1 MKLSENAVK
10 VLEKRYLAKDEKGN
24 LLETPELMFRRVAKT
39 VAMADKD
46 YVDEDG
52 LKEIEERFYN
62 LMTQLYFLPNS
73 PTLMNAGRP
82 LGQLSAC
89 FVLPIEDSMEGI
101 FDSVKNA
108 ALIHKSGGGT
118 GFSFSRLRAKGASV
132 NSTGGVASG
141 PVSFMKVFNAA
152 TEAVKQGGTRR
163 GANMGILRIDH
174 PDILEFITCKQNNA
188 DITNFNISV
197 GITEAFMEAV
207 ELGKDYD
214 LIEPKTNK
222 KTGSLNAREV
232 FNMMVEM
239 AWKNGEPGIIF
250 LDRLNRDNV
259 TPQLGEIESTNP
271 CGEQP
276 LLPYEACNL
285 GSINLSL
292 LVKKTENGAEIDY
305 DKLKEIV
312 HEAVHFLDN
321 VIDVNQYPLPEIDKM
336 TRGTRKIGLG
346 VMGWADM
353 LLQLGVAYDSDKANT
368 LAEEVMGFIRR
379 EAQAKS
385 MELAKVKGVFP
396 YYDQSIFKKQKIKI
410 RNATTTTIAPTGT
423 LSIIAGV
430 SSGVE
435 PLFAISFIKNV
446 GQ

>member
-1 MKLSENAVK
+1 
-10 VLEKRYLAKDEKGN
+10 
-24 LLETPELMFRRVAKT
+24 
-39 VAMADKD
+39 
-46 YVDEDG
+46 
-52 LKEIEERFYN
+52 
-62 LMTQLYFLPNS
+62 
-73 PTLMNAGRP
+73 
-82 LGQLSAC
+82 
-89 FVLPIEDSMEGI
+89 
-101 FDSVKNA
+101 
-108 ALIHKSGGGT
+108 
-118 GFSFSRLRAKGASV
+118 
-132 NSTGGVASG
+132 
-141 PVSFMKVFNAA
+141 
-152 TEAVKQGGTRR
+152 
-163 GANMGILRIDH
+163 MGILRIDH

-446 GQ
+446 MDNDELVKQTQF